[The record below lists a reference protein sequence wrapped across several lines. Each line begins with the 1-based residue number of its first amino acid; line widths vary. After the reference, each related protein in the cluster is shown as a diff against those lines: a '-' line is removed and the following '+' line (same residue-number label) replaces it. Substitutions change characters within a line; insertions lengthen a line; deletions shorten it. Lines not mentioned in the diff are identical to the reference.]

1 MIAFARA
8 DARRFRAVA
17 RRCFAN
23 GRPRG
28 PSPPVRLTASSD
40 TVTLAAHLG
49 EVVVVHT
56 SATESID
63 TDALILP
70 LAAFDAFEGGGP
82 GVVTLEA
89 GRGAAINARWEG
101 GSNPG
106 AATFDAVEDDRD
118 WAAEPD
124 SWSEVPVEFLAAV
137 HEAGRTAAREAARY
151 ALGRVQLKGT
161 TGQVIGTDG
170 KQALVLGGFTLPFAE
185 DLLVPAVPVFGAKE
199 LAAERDVRI
208 GIAGDWVGLAVGPFR
223 IWLKID
229 REGCFPDVASA
240 VPRARG
246 THVEF
251 ADTDVANLLLVLAG
265 LPGSAAMSAPV
276 TLDLGPRVVVRA
288 REEGTGPVAQV
299 AMPGS
304 TTTGPPVRV
313 VVSRDHLGRALAL
326 GFREF
331 CIVSPE
337 RPITARTRDRL
348 YLTAALDPSSA
359 VAAEPLPTPS
369 SPSRRIT
376 VPSRDNPPPEQN
388 GHADPPPSG
397 DLVDPL
403 AEAEGLRAALTEATN
418 RAGRLVATLKQF
430 RRERRALASAWSSL
444 KQLNLGP

>member
-1 MIAFARA
+1 MIAFART

-28 PSPPVRLTASSD
+28 PSPPVRITASGD

-49 EVVVVHT
+49 EVVVTHSVSTHT
-56 SATESID
+56 SYSATM
-63 TDALILP
+63 TLP
-70 LAAFDAFEGGGP
+70 LAAFDAFDGGS
-82 GVVTLEA
+82 GVVTLKVDHA
-89 GRGAAINARWEG
+89 GTLQARWEG
-101 GSNPG
+101 GPNCG
-106 AATFDAVEDDRD
+106 TATFDAVEDDRD
-118 WAAEPD
+118 WPAESNTWSAA
-124 SWSEVPVEFLAAV
+124 PVEFLAAV
-137 HEAGRTAAREAARY
+137 HEAGRTAARDAARY
-151 ALGRVQLKGT
+151 ALGRVQLKGA

-170 KQALVLGGFTLPFAE
+170 KQALVQGGFTFPFAE
-185 DLLVPAVPVFGAKE
+185 DYLVPAVPVFGAKE
-199 LAAERDVRI
+199 LAAERDICI
-208 GIAGDWVGLAVGPFR
+208 GIAGDWIGIAVGPFR

-229 REGCFPDVASA
+229 REGRFPDVASA

-246 THVEF
+246 TRVEF

-276 TLDLGPRVVVRA
+276 TLDLGPHVVVRA
-288 REEGTGPVAQV
+288 RDEGTGPAAQV

-304 TTTGPPVRV
+304 TTTGPPMRV
-313 VVSRDHLGRALAL
+313 VLSRDHLGRALTL

-331 CIVSPE
+331 CIASPE
-337 RPITARTRDRL
+337 RPITARARDRL
-348 YLTAALDPSSA
+348 YLAATLDPSTA
-359 VAAEPLPTPS
+359 VAADPLPTAS

-376 VPSRDNPPPEQN
+376 MPSRDNPPPEQN
-388 GHADPPPSG
+388 GHADPPPTG

-403 AEAEGLRAALTEATN
+403 AEAESLRAALTEAAS